1 MSAINTILITGASR
15 GIGLELVKQL
25 LTSNPE
31 RVVYATIRTESE
43 ELLALQK
50 QFSAKHLNIE
60 PLEVTND
67 ESIKKLVEK
76 LKKDNA
82 KLDLLVNN
90 AAVAIKDDPITN

>member
-67 ESIKKLVEK
+67 ESIKKLV
-76 LKKDNA
+76 
-82 KLDLLVNN
+82 
-90 AAVAIKDDPITN
+90 